1 MERAL
6 NPPAPGAVT
15 ITLLA
20 YVPAVLCMMTV
31 GVIVPFLDVLAQ
43 QMQATRAE
51 LGLGIAL
58 FSMPAAI
65 VATVGGG
72 LIDKYGV
79 RRAMLCAIGISA
91 AGSVLI
97 AAARSLAA
105 FDGALL
111 LSGIGFGTMC
121 ISAPCLI
128 MLTLNDGT
136 RIRAMSFAATY
147 APTGYAAGLLLA
159 VMFTASGDWRAALLV
174 HAGLSFAMLI
184 ALMPLLP
191 QPVVDSVSSREPLRT
206 SLTRMLSLCREAKAW
221 RLGVAVAL
229 PNAVSYGT
237 SLASPS
243 YLAQVHHM
251 SIASSSAGVA
261 IAKLTAMILGGI
273 SMGHLLVRV
282 SRPGLLFACM
292 AALGACA
299 QLVLFSP
306 ASPFAVAAV
315 ALVVWLFAFG
325 GMSGGAMSL
334 LPVVARDPARSG
346 AASGLVNQCISLASF
361 AAPSTW
367 LALHSGSSL
376 ILLAAGCLLV
386 AVLSLP
392 AK

>member
-1 MERAL
+1 MEQTL
-6 NPPAPGAVT
+6 NPPARGAVT

-31 GVIVPFLDVLAQ
+31 GIIVPFLDVLAQ
-43 QMQATRAE
+43 EMQATRAQ

-58 FSMPAAI
+58 FSIPAA
-65 VATVGGG
+65 VLATVGGG

-79 RRAMLCAIGISA
+79 RRAMLCATGLSV

-97 AAARSLAA
+97 AAAHSLAT

-111 LSGIGFGTMC
+111 LSGVGFGTMC

-128 MLTLNDGT
+128 MLTLSDGT
-136 RIRAMSFAATY
+136 RTRSMSFVATY

-159 VMFTASGDWRAALLV
+159 VLFAAGGAWRMALLV
-174 HAGLSFAMLI
+174 HAVLLLGILI
-184 ALMPLLP
+184 ALSLLLP
-191 QPVVDSVSSREPLRT
+191 RGVADSARTREPLST
-206 SLTRMLSLCREAKAW
+206 SLARMLSICREPKAW
-221 RLGVAVAL
+221 GLGIAVAL

-251 SIASSSAGVA
+251 SIASSSTGVA

-273 SMGHLLVRV
+273 SMGQLLVRV
-282 SRPGLLFACM
+282 SRPGLLFGCM
-292 AALGACA
+292 AALGALA
-299 QLVLFSP
+299 QLVLFLP
-306 ASPFAVAAV
+306 ASPFALAAV

-334 LPVVARDPARSG
+334 LPIVARDSTRSG

-367 LALHSGSSL
+367 LAIHSGTNL
-376 ILLAAGCLLV
+376 TLLAAGCLLV
-386 AVLSLP
+386 AVIALP
-392 AK
+392 KR